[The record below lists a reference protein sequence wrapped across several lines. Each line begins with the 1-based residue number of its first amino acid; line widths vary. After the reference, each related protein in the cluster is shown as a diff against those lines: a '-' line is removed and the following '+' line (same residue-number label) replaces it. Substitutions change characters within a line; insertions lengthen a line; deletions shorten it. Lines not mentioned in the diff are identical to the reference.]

1 MRQILKIAPAI
12 ALIIIGL
19 TKMVLQANAQDTLL
33 IPTCLGKTITLTSGV
48 SPWSVLHCWGCY
60 AVLAGL
66 AYLALSLA
74 MNRMGVKHASI

>member
-1 MRQILKIAPAI
+1 MRQILIIVPAI
-12 ALIIIGL
+12 SLIIIGL
-19 TKMVLQANAQDTLL
+19 TKMVLQANAHDTLL

-66 AYLALSLA
+66 AYIALIA
-74 MNRMGVKHASI
+74 VMNRMSVRHASI

>member
-12 ALIIIGL
+12 ALIFAGL
-19 TKMVLQANAQDTLL
+19 TKMALKANAHETLL

-66 AYLALSLA
+66 AYIALTLA